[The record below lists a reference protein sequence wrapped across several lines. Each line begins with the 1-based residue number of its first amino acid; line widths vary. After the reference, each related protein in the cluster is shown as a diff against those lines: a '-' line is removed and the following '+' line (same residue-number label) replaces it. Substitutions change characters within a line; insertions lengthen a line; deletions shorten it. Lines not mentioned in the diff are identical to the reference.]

1 MLMTDICGD
10 KKACELWAVAGGKG
24 GTGKSFVSSSVGSC
38 LARDG
43 KRVVLLDADI
53 GGANLHSLLG
63 IDRPKHS
70 LAGFFEKGLNLNDL
84 IVDTGIENLNLI
96 TGNHQSF
103 NAQNIKHFQ
112 KLKFF
117 RHIKAIDADF
127 AILDLGGSSHLNTL
141 DTFLLADKM
150 IVVLMPEITSVE
162 NMYQFVKSAL
172 FRKLKLAL
180 DSNGLHDVMKDIWK
194 TRDLSGF
201 KNLRDLIDHLK
212 SISGDLAEKIDR
224 ELAAFKLYIIVN
236 QVRNNEDIQIGSYV
250 RSILKKYLGFNSYYV
265 GYVEHDRFILES
277 IKKRKPFLKHY
288 NQTNCA
294 RELERITHN
303 ILEDKQIKVGSR

>member
-1 MLMTDICGD
+1 MLMTDKCND
-10 KKACELWAVAGGKG
+10 EKACELWAVAGGKG

-38 LARDG
+38 LAGDG

-70 LAGFFEKGLNLNDL
+70 LAGFFEKGLNLSEL

-96 TGNHQSF
+96 TGNHRSF

-117 RHIKAIDADF
+117 RHIKALDSDF
-127 AILDLGGSSHLNTL
+127 TILDLGGSSHMNTL
-141 DTFLLADKM
+141 DSFLLADKM

-172 FRKLKLAL
+172 FRKLKMTF
-180 DSNGLHDVMKDIWK
+180 DSNGLNDVMQDIWK
-194 TRDLSGF
+194 TKDLSGF
-201 KNLRDLIDHLK
+201 KNLRDLIEHLK
-212 SISGDLAEKIDR
+212 SISADLAEMINK
-224 ELAAFKLYIIVN
+224 ELAAFKLYIVIN

-250 RSILKKYLGFNSYYV
+250 KSVLKKYLGINSYYV
-265 GYVEHDRFILES
+265 GYVEHDSYILES
-277 IKKRKPFLKHY
+277 IKKRKPFFSNYH
-288 NQTNCA
+288 QTNCA
-294 RELERITHN
+294 RQLERITHN
-303 ILEDKQIKVGSR
+303 ILTNKQIKIGRR